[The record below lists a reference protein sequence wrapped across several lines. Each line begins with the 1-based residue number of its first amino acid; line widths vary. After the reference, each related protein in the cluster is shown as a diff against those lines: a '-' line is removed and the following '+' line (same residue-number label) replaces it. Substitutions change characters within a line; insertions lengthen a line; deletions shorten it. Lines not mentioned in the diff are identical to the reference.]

1 MQESSV
7 FQHWLESTGKERYQE
22 GLEVGKEL
30 GARQGALESLYSVLE
45 YKFNSITARMLR
57 PLLEDIGDI
66 QVLMDLQK
74 KALQSQNREDFIQHL
89 ERIED
94 IAKQV

>member
-7 FQHWLESTGKERYQE
+7 YQHLLETTGDERYQE
-22 GLEVGKEL
+22 GLQQ
-30 GARQGALESLYSVLE
+30 GAWQNALESLNSVLE
-45 YKFNSITARMLR
+45 YQFNSITARMLR
-57 PLLEDIGDI
+57 PLLEDIDDI
-66 QVLMDLQK
+66 KVLMDLHK

-94 IAKQV
+94 ITKQV

>member
-7 FQHWLESTGKERYQE
+7 YQHFLQATEERYKQGFQR
-22 GLEVGKEL
+22 GLEIS
-30 GARQGALESLYSVLE
+30 ARQTALESLFSVLDF
-45 YKFNSITARMLR
+45 KFNSITVRMLR

-66 QVLMDLQK
+66 QILMDLQK

-94 IAKQV
+94 ISIQV

>member
-7 FQHWLESTGKERYQE
+7 YQHLLETTGEERYQE
-22 GLEVGKEL
+22 GLQQ
-30 GARQGALESLYSVLE
+30 GARQSALESLFSVLDF
-45 YKFNSITARMLR
+45 KFDAITVRMLC

-66 QVLMDLQK
+66 QIFMDLQK
-74 KALQSQNREDFIQHL
+74 KVLQSQNREDSIQHL

-94 IAKQV
+94 ISKQV